1 MIGNQIENYKII
13 SLLGEGGMA
22 NVYLAYDSKF
32 ESEVAIKVLKDEF
45 VRNKEVRKRFID
57 EAKILYKISNVNII
71 NVTDLI
77 DAGDIVAFVM
87 EYVDGQ
93 TVDQFVKQKAFSFF
107 EINSIFNQMVSAI
120 EYVHS
125 VGLIHRDIKPSN
137 FIISTDGNL
146 KLFDF
151 GIAKNVGFQLKD
163 PNHTIVGQ
171 QIGTPSFMSPE
182 QIENNSEITKQ
193 SDIYSLGVTLWY
205 MVEGKS
211 PYKLKSISEL
221 ELKNKIVSEL
231 LPLTLTFWDDIIQNA
246 TKKKPEFR
254 FIDKVKLNEAKD
266 IDDTILDKGLKKKI
280 ISKKNK
286 FFIFFSSLSIIILTF
301 LIAKSSLF
309 NNSSSVTKGGQR
321 IDTGTDTI
329 APSPRISIEKTDTI
343 KVKEPRKVVVEKQDD
358 ENKKTN
364 KTNSITS
371 DIQFTKFENVVDVE
385 SKVKNILIDLLPKSD
400 SFRKLNQQR
409 FDALL
414 NFAFNNFSSI
424 LPTDKNSDEF
434 IELCNLKNDLFFEMK
449 KSKITFNKEKINTIC
464 L

>member
-32 ESEVAIKVLKDEF
+32 DSEVAIKVLKDEF

-87 EYVDGQ
+87 EYIDGQ

-137 FIISTDGNL
+137 FIISTDGKL

-163 PNHTIVGQ
+163 LNQTVIGQ

-205 MVEGKS
+205 MVERKS
-211 PYKLKSISEL
+211 PYLLKSISES
-221 ELKNKIVSEL
+221 ELKTKIVSEL

-246 TKKKPEFR
+246 TKKKSEFR

-266 IDDTILDKGLKKKI
+266 IDDTILDTDLKKKI

-286 FFIFFSSLSIIILTF
+286 IFIFFSTLFIIILS
-301 LIAKSSLF
+301 IVISKSSFF
-309 NNSSSVTKGGQR
+309 NNSSSVTKEEQE
-321 IDTGTDTI
+321 IDTDTI
-329 APSPRISIEKTDTI
+329 APSPLISIAKTDTI
-343 KVKEPRKVVVEKQDD
+343 KVKEPRKVVVEKQEG
-358 ENKKTN
+358 ENQKTN
-364 KTNSITS
+364 TTNSITS
-371 DIQFTKFENVVDVE
+371 DIQFTKFENVADVE
-385 SKVKNILIDLLPKSD
+385 SKVKKILIDLLPKSD
-400 SFRKLNQQR
+400 SYRMFNQQR

>member
-1 MIGNQIENYKII
+1 MLDQQIQNYKII

-32 ESEVAIKVLKDEF
+32 ESEVAVKVLKDEF

-93 TVDQFVKQKAFSFF
+93 TVDQFGKQKAFSFF

-137 FIISTDGNL
+137 FIISTDGKL

-151 GIAKNVGFQLKD
+151 GIAKNVSFQLK
-163 PNHTIVGQ
+163 NLNQTIIGQ

-182 QIENNSEITKQ
+182 QIENNCEITKH

-211 PYKLKSISEL
+211 PYHLKSITESD
-221 ELKNKIVSEL
+221 LKNKIVSEL
-231 LPLTLTFWDDIIQNA
+231 LPLTHTFWDDIIQNA

-266 IDDTILDKGLKKKI
+266 IDDTILDTDLKKKI

-286 FFIFFSSLSIIILTF
+286 FFIFFSTLFIIILT
-301 LIAKSSLF
+301 IVISKSSLF
-309 NNSSSVTKGGQR
+309 NNSSSVTKEEKE
-321 IDTGTDTI
+321 IATDTI
-329 APSPRISIEKTDTI
+329 APSPPISIAKTDTI
-343 KVKEPRKVVVEKQDD
+343 KVKEPRKVIVENQEGKNQKTNITNSNTDD
-358 ENKKTN
+358 EE
-364 KTNSITS
+364 
-371 DIQFTKFENVVDVE
+371 FTKFEDVANVE
-385 SKVKNILIDLLPKSD
+385 SKVKNILFDLLPKSD
-400 SFRKLNQQR
+400 SFRKLNKQR

>member
-1 MIGNQIENYKII
+1 MINQHIQNYKII

-137 FIISTDGNL
+137 FIISTDGKL

-211 PYKLKSISEL
+211 LYKLKSISEF

-266 IDDTILDKGLKKKI
+266 IDDTILDTGLKKKI

-286 FFIFFSSLSIIILTF
+286 IFIFFSTLFIIILS
-301 LIAKSSLF
+301 IVISKSSLF
-309 NNSSSVTKGGQR
+309 NNSSVTKVGQG

-329 APSPRISIEKTDTI
+329 APSPPISIAKTDTI
-343 KVKEPRKVVVEKQDD
+343 KVKEPRKVNIEKQEG
-358 ENKKTN
+358 ENQKTN
-364 KTNSITS
+364 TTNSITG
-371 DIQFTKFENVVDVE
+371 DIEFAKFENITDTV
-385 SKVKNILIDLLPKSD
+385 SKVKKILNDLIPKSD
-400 SFRKLNQQR
+400 SLRKLNKQR

-414 NFAFNNFSSI
+414 NFALDNFISI
-424 LPTDKNSDEF
+424 LPLDKNSYEF
-434 IELCNLKNDLFFEMK
+434 IKVCNLKNDLFFELR
-449 KSKITFNKEKINTIC
+449 KSKISFNEEKIDKVC